1 MAAVLSFDSPD
12 IPDACP
18 QPLRGVLRLSALAL
32 AGGRTLADA
41 DIAWQAW
48 GDPGLPAVVVLGGIS
63 AGRDPGRWW
72 SAQCGAGRALDPR
85 RLRIVSIDWL
95 GGADASTGPRAGDE
109 AFPAIDSADQA
120 AAMLA
125 VLNHLGIARVAL
137 AIGASYGGCVVQHL
151 ARLAGARI
159 GRAVVISAGP
169 QACAWARGLRGLQR
183 GLVAAAAPERRADA
197 LAQARRLAMLSYRT
211 PGELEA
217 RFGGEAPGESLD
229 RWLDAHGARFASRF
243 PAEAF
248 VTLSASLDAHR
259 CRPESIAIPVE
270 VVGVRG
276 DLLVPVE
283 TLRAFA
289 GRLGSRAR
297 LHEFDSIYGHDAF
310 LKEDATIAG
319 IFRHALAAEA
329 CA

>member
-1 MAAVLSFDSPD
+1 MAAVLPLDSPD
-12 IPDACP
+12 LPDACA

-32 AGGRTLADA
+32 AGGRTLIDA
-41 DIAWQAW
+41 DVAWQAW

-63 AGRDPGRWW
+63 AGRDPDRWW

-95 GGADASTGPRAGDE
+95 GGAGGSTGPRAGDA

-120 AAMLA
+120 AAVLA
-125 VLNHLGIARVAL
+125 VLNHLGIARVAV

-151 ARLAGARI
+151 ARLAGERI

-169 QACAWARGLRGLQR
+169 QASAWARGLRGLQR
-183 GLVAAAAPERRADA
+183 GLVAAAAPEHRAA
-197 LAQARRLAMLSYRT
+197 AVAQARQLAMLSYRT
-211 PGELEA
+211 PGELES
-217 RFGGEAPGESLD
+217 RFGGAEPAQCLEH
-229 RWLDAHGARFASRF
+229 WLDAHGARFAARF
-243 PAEAF
+243 PADAF

-259 CRPESIAIPVE
+259 CDPGTIAAPVT

-276 DLLVPVE
+276 DLLVPIE

-289 GRLGSRAR
+289 ERLGPRAE
-297 LHEFDSIYGHDAF
+297 LCEFDSIYGHDAF
-310 LKEDATIAG
+310 LKEDETIAG
-319 IFRHALAAEA
+319 IFRHALAAED

>member
-12 IPDACP
+12 LPDACP
-18 QPLRGVLRLSALAL
+18 QPLRGVLRLPALAL
-32 AGGRTLADA
+32 AGGQTLTDA
-41 DIAWQAW
+41 EVAWQAW

-63 AGRDPGRWW
+63 AGRDPDRWW
-72 SAQCGAGRALDPR
+72 SAQCGIGKALDPR

-95 GGADASTGPRAGDE
+95 GGADASTGPCAGDE

-120 AAMLA
+120 AALLA
-125 VLNHLGIARVAL
+125 VLNHLGIARVVL

-151 ARLAGARI
+151 ARLAGGRI
-159 GRAVVISAGP
+159 GRAVLISAGP
-169 QACAWARGLRGLQR
+169 QAGAWARGLRALQR
-183 GLVAAAAPERRADA
+183 GLVAAAAPERRGAA
-197 LAQARRLAMLSYRT
+197 LAQARQLAMLSYRT
-211 PGELEA
+211 PGELES
-217 RFGGEAPGESLD
+217 RFGGAEPAESLE
-229 RWLDAHGARFASRF
+229 RWLDAHGARFAARF

-259 CRPESIAIPVE
+259 CDPASIAVPVE
-270 VVGVRG
+270 VFGVRD
-276 DLLVPVE
+276 DLLVPIE

-289 GRLGSRAR
+289 ACLGPRAR

-319 IFRHALAAEA
+319 IFRHALAAED